1 MGGNLMRNIRRLVV
15 VPMLA
20 AALAI
25 TACGGSPH
33 IQIGCKSCTSSKHFV
48 YVANEGGNQSTLSGL
63 ASDATTGA
71 LTAIAGSP
79 YNTGSGSIALAKNP
93 VSPHIYVANTFSGD
107 ISAFSMNAT
116 TGALTP
122 LATSPITVE
131 TGVDAI
137 AMDPLGTFLYV
148 VSGNSSNLWGFSIDS
163 GGGLTVVQGMPITI
177 SNSGVTSSSVLIDPS
192 GKYLYVAAGSSSS
205 SSIFGFS
212 RNTSTGAVALLAG
225 FPVPLNG
232 QSNHGAFDPS
242 GKFLL
247 VTGNNVFGTAG
258 GLDVFSLNSSTGGL
272 TLASGSPAQ
281 VRDDPSGVVVDASGK
296 YVYVPNTAD
305 ATISAFTLDANGALA
320 PVSGSPFPS
329 GGNGSINGP
338 LGIATDNSGTFIYV
352 ANASNDVSVFSINSG
367 TGVLTT
373 VGGSPFP
380 DGGNGP
386 SAIIFVP

>member
-1 MGGNLMRNIRRLVV
+1 MRNIGRLLVI
-15 VPMLA
+15 PALTA
-20 AALAI
+20 AIII
-25 TACGGSPH
+25 TACGGSHH
-33 IQIGCKSCTSSKHFV
+33 IQTGCPSCVNSKHFV
-48 YVANEGGNQSTLSGL
+48 YVANDGGNQSTLSGL
-63 ASDATTGA
+63 ASDATTGV

-79 YNTGSGSIALAKNP
+79 YNTGSGSLALAKNP
-93 VSPHIYVANTFSGD
+93 VSTHIYVANDFSGD

-116 TGALTP
+116 TGTLTP

-137 AMDPLGTFLYV
+137 AIDPLGQFLYV
-148 VSGNSSNLWGFSIDS
+148 VSANSSNLWGFSIDF
-163 GGGLTVVQGMPITI
+163 GGGLTQLQGMPISI
-177 SNSGVTSSSVLIDPS
+177 SNSGATSSSVLIDPS

-205 SSIFGFS
+205 TSSSIFGFS
-212 RNTSTGAVALLAG
+212 RSTSTGALAILPG

-247 VTGNNVFGTAG
+247 FTGNNVFGTAG
-258 GLDVFSLNSSTGGL
+258 GLDVFTLNSSTGSL
-272 TLASGSPAQ
+272 TLASGSPTQ
-281 VRDDPSGVVVDASGK
+281 VRDDPAGVIVDASGK

-305 ATISAFTLDANGALA
+305 STISAFTLDANGALA

-338 LGIATDNSGTFIYV
+338 LGIATDNSCKFIYV

-367 TGVLTT
+367 TGVLTP

-380 DGGNGP
+380 DGGNGS

>member
-1 MGGNLMRNIRRLVV
+1 MRNIRRLFV
-15 VPMLA
+15 VPILA
-20 AALAI
+20 AVLAM
-25 TACGGSPH
+25 TDCGGSHPV
-33 IQIGCKSCTSSKHFV
+33 QSGCPSCTSSKHFV
-48 YVANEGGNQSTLSGL
+48 YVANDGGNQSTVSAL
-63 ASDATTGA
+63 ASDATTGV
-71 LTAIAGSP
+71 LTPITGSP
-79 YNTGSGSIALAKNP
+79 YNSGSGSLALAKDP
-93 VSPHIYVANTFSGD
+93 VGAHIYVANDFSGD

-116 TGALTP
+116 SGTLNP
-122 LATSPITVE
+122 IATSPITVE

-137 AMDPLGTFLYV
+137 AIDPLGQFLYV
-148 VSGNSSNLWGFSIDS
+148 VSGNSSNLWGFSINS
-163 GGGLTVVQGMPITI
+163 AGGLTLLQAMPLSV
-177 SNSGVTSSSVLIDPS
+177 SNLATSSSVLIDPS

-212 RNTSTGAVALLAG
+212 RNISTGALASLAG

-232 QSNHGAFDPS
+232 QSNHGAFDPT

-247 VTGNNVFGTAG
+247 FTGNNVFGTAG
-258 GLDVFSLNSSTGGL
+258 GLDVFTLDSSSGSL

-281 VRDDPSGVVVDASGK
+281 VRDDPAGVIVDASGK

-305 ATISAFTLDANGALA
+305 ATISAFTLDPATGALA
-320 PVSGSPFPS
+320 SVSGSPFPS

-338 LGIATDNSGTFIYV
+338 LGIATDNSGKFIYV

-367 TGVLTT
+367 TGVLTS

>member
-1 MGGNLMRNIRRLVV
+1 MRNIGRLVV
-15 VPMLA
+15 VPMLV

-25 TACGGSPH
+25 TGCGGSH
-33 IQIGCKSCTSSKHFV
+33 SVQSGCKSCTSSMHFV

-93 VSPHIYVANTFSGD
+93 VNPQIYVANTFSGD
-107 ISAFSMNAT
+107 ISTFSMNAT

-131 TGVDAI
+131 TGVNAI
-137 AMDPLGTFLYV
+137 AIDPLGTFLYV

-177 SNSGVTSSSVLIDPS
+177 SNAGGTSTSVLIDPS

-212 RNTSTGAVALLAG
+212 RNTTTGAVALLAG

-258 GLDVFSLNSSTGGL
+258 GLDVFSLNSATGSL

-305 ATISAFTLDANGALA
+305 STISAFTLDATGALA

-338 LGIATDNSGTFIYV
+338 LGIATDNSGKFIYV

-367 TGVLTT
+367 TSFDAGRRLTL
-373 VGGSPFP
+373 P
-380 DGGNGP
+380 
-386 SAIIFVP
+386 